1 MIIVKWIVKKLFPL
15 QICVCL
21 ILICLSQTT
30 SAQSVDSLIQIYP
43 GIGDT
48 LTSFNRNYLGLFPE
62 VEDFDYAMFF
72 IRDND
77 KLVTKIYSSNQV
89 SSTGAIL
96 IQNLTVK
103 DSFYSIIEKS
113 DLDNTKLIS
122 SSWWDAKIKTKEE
135 NIIEGELI
143 MFDCN
148 YLYLTAENIR
158 ADHIGKMTYRIP
170 VSEIKEIFQEEN
182 SNRFLGICIG
192 GSLGTFLGFGVAKSI
207 GDFEALKYWFALAF
221 IGTAIGGIIGHAT
234 STKGE
239 MIYFESDMDVLK
251 LKGRIAYII
260 DKGLLKKQ
268 KYYDIQMQKDN

>member
-1 MIIVKWIVKKLFPL
+1 MILIKLIIRKVLPL
-15 QICVCL
+15 QIYICL
-21 ILICLSQTT
+21 TLICLPQSI
-30 SAQSVDSLIQIYP
+30 SAQFIDSLIQIYP

-48 LTSFNRNYLGLFPE
+48 LTVYNRNYLGLFPE

-96 IQNLTVK
+96 IQNLTAK

-122 SSWWDAKIKTKEE
+122 SSWWDAKIKTKDD

-143 MFDCN
+143 MFDYN
-148 YLYLTAENIR
+148 YLYVIAENLR
-158 ADHIGKMTYRIP
+158 ADHIGKKTYRIP
-170 VSEIKEIFQEEN
+170 VSEVKEIFQEEN

-221 IGTAIGGIIGHAT
+221 IGTTIGGIIGHAT

-251 LKGRIAYII
+251 LKGRTAYII
-260 DKGLLKKQ
+260 DKSHLKKQ
-268 KYYDIQMQKDN
+268 KYYEMQIY

>member
-1 MIIVKWIVKKLFPL
+1 MILIKRIIRKAIPL
-15 QICVCL
+15 QTCVYL
-21 ILICLSQTT
+21 ILICLSRAT

-48 LTSFNRNYLGLFPE
+48 LNVFNRNYLGLFPE

-72 IRDND
+72 IRDKD

-113 DLDNTKLIS
+113 DLKNIGLIS
-122 SSWWDAKIKTKEE
+122 TSWWDAKIKTKDD

-143 MFDCN
+143 MFDRN
-148 YLYLTAENIR
+148 YLYVTAENLR
-158 ADHIGKMTYRIP
+158 ADHIGKMTYRVS
-170 VSEIKEIFQEEN
+170 VSEIKEIYQEEN

-192 GSLGTFLGFGVAKSI
+192 GSLGTLTGYGVAKSI
-207 GDFEALKYWFALAF
+207 GDLEALKYFFALAF
-221 IGTAIGGIIGHAT
+221 VGTAIGGIIGHAT

-239 MIYFESDMDVLK
+239 MIYLESDMDVLK
-251 LKGRIAYII
+251 LKGRTAYII
-260 DKGLLKKQ
+260 DKSHLKKQ
-268 KYYDIQMQKDN
+268 KYYDMKIH